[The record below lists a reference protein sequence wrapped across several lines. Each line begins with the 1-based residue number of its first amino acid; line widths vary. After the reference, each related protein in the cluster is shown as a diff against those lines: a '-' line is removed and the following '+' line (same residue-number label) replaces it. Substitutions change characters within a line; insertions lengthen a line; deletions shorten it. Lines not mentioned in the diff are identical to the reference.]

1 MHNTFTHP
9 PHLNGLFFIAG
20 NPEFKSMPETQDT
33 QLVVSKLEPGTL
45 YQFVVYA
52 SNEYKRGAL
61 SKSVQEYTANR
72 KTPALATPRD
82 VKVTAISSMAL
93 KVSWKPPLNA

>member
-9 PHLNGLFFIAG
+9 PHLNGLLFIAG
-20 NPEFKSMPETQDT
+20 NPEFKSMTETQDT
-33 QLVVSKLEPGTL
+33 QLVVSNIEPGTL